1 LLDRTGEF
9 AQRAQKRYDDTDIIV
24 SELMEHGYE
33 SERGRR
39 ALQRMNELHG
49 RFAIANDDFRYVLS
63 TFIYEPIRWNER
75 FGWRPMCENERLA
88 MFWFWRAVGERMSI
102 HDVPADFAGFEHFNR
117 DYERTHFRFAETS
130 QRVGDA
136 TRDMFV
142 GWFPKPFAPLVRSSI
157 YALLDDSLIEAF
169 GFPKPSRL
177 MR

>member
-1 LLDRTGEF
+1 
-9 AQRAQKRYDDTDIIV
+9 
-24 SELMEHGYE
+24 
-33 SERGRR
+33 
-39 ALQRMNELHG
+39 
-49 RFAIANDDFRYVLS
+49 
-63 TFIYEPIRWNER
+63 
-75 FGWRPMCENERLA
+75 GWRPMCENERLA

-136 TRDMFV
+136 TPDMFV
-142 GWFPKPFAPLVRSSI
+142 GWFPKPFAPLVRSSS

-177 MR
+177 MRCLVPNVLRVRARLVRWLPAGRRPRLRTEMTRAVYPNGYVIEELGPNAAG